1 MYKFQPMRPPLPG
14 DNPGT
19 TDESRYLGKVQRQV
33 VIEEAI

>member
-1 MYKFQPMRPPLPG
+1 MFKFQPMRPPLPS